1 MFTFKPTRP
10 HKDHKDH
17 KATSHIFPHLPTIFP
32 PFPIHEVGSGHRG
45 RGIRGFRNSGALAWR
60 VDRAKDA
67 KTVENFQNANRKPL
81 LEFSE
86 VGHSGTL
93 TWTSLSDISM
103 ISRWY
108 LMIYVSVKIIHIWA
122 FWVWCVYMF
131 DFIMFV
137 ASPCPYSC
145 QSVQHYLCLLLRSCA
160 NAKVYSK
167 SVLTE
172 ATTYL

>member
-1 MFTFKPTRP
+1 MTSPNVHHMFTFKPTRP

-17 KATSHIFPHLPTIFP
+17 KATSHIFP

-45 RGIRGFRNSGALAWR
+45 RGIQGFRNSGALAWR

-103 ISRWY
+103 ISHDLCFCQDHSY
-108 LMIYVSVKIIHIWA
+108 LSILSLMRVYVWFHHVCCLSLPLQLSIRPALFV
-122 FWVWCVYMF
+122 
-131 DFIMFV
+131 FV
-137 ASPCPYSC
+137 AQELC
-145 QSVQHYLCLLLRSCA
+145 QR
-160 NAKVYSK
+160 
-167 SVLTE
+167 
-172 ATTYL
+172 